1 MGCACHQCDYAR
13 SNPDY
18 KDGMVVSLA
27 LVDEAEGKVSF
38 GLLLLGNSRKGQR
51 ERGYHH
57 SCVSVFFGVFLLKND
72 LHNPVWHDLYLWAA
86 GKQSRYVV

>member
-38 GLLLLGNSRKGQR
+38 GIST
-51 ERGYHH
+51 
-57 SCVSVFFGVFLLKND
+57 
-72 LHNPVWHDLYLWAA
+72 P
-86 GKQSRYVV
+86 GKQS